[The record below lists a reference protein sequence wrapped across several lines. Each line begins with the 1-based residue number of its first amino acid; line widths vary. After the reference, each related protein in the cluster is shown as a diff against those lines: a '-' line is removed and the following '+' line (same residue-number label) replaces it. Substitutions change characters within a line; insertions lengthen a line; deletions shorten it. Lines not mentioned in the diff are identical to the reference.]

1 MNRNVSPPIR
11 CKVHRNVTS
20 KLISSPPKQSTKLP
34 RVVRI
39 YFTDCD
45 ATDSSSSDDDEEDS
59 NSQNFR
65 RFRRYINEIRI
76 ENCCGRVR
84 PMIGDQDG
92 LVEKK
97 FNKPRRKEN
106 IRPCL
111 VTGNKYRGVR
121 RRPWGKWAAEIR
133 DPSRRARIWLG
144 TYDTAEDAALVYD
157 KAAIQIRGPDAL
169 TNFLKPPAKVFAAPE
184 TTSVSGYE
192 LQNEYPH
199 SQSPTSVFRFG
210 SQHEVTETEFGRTD
224 DWKPVQSVEPVNG
237 VGNIADEFLPLDS
250 CFVNDFFDF
259 QSPPPPPMIY
269 EQMSVPDTILE
280 GDLDDISFDVDD
292 FFADIL

>member
-11 CKVHRNVTS
+11 YTVHRNVTS
-20 KLISSPPKQSTKLP
+20 KLISSPPKQRTKSPL
-34 RVVRI
+34 VVRI

-45 ATDSSSSDDDEEDS
+45 ATDSSSSDDDEEDDS
-59 NSQNFR
+59 TNSQNFR
-65 RFRRYINEIRI
+65 RFRRYIYEIRI
-76 ENCCGRVR
+76 ENCCGRPV
-84 PMIGDQDG
+84 MGGQDG
-92 LVEKK
+92 FVKK
-97 FNKPRRKEN
+97 KLNKPRRKEN

-169 TNFLKPPAKVFAAPE
+169 TNFLKPPAKE

-192 LQNEYPH
+192 LQKEYPH

-210 SQHEVTETEFGRTD
+210 SQHEVTETEFERTN
-224 DWKPVQSVEPVNG
+224 DWKPVEPVNG
-237 VGNIADEFLPLDS
+237 VGNVADEFLPLDS

-259 QSPPPPPMIY
+259 QSPPPMIY
-269 EQMSVPDTILE
+269 EEMSVPDTILA
-280 GDLDDISFDVDD
+280 GDFDDISFEVDD